1 MNKYAFAFVLM
12 LVATRSYAETP
23 AAPAPTGLWR
33 VADGTAVVRIAH
45 CGAALC
51 GVIAAAPPPEPGKP
65 SAIGKKILID
75 MRRRDESWRGR
86 IFNLEDGK
94 IYDGEIALKSADR
107 LKITGCLPGGGACG
121 GEVWRREPA
130 SR

>member
-1 MNKYAFAFVLM
+1 MIKYAFAFALA
-12 LVATRSYAETP
+12 LAATSSFAQTP
-23 AAPAPTGLWR
+23 AAPPPTGLWR
-33 VADGTAVVRIAH
+33 VADGTAVVRIAR
-45 CGAALC
+45 CGAGLC

-65 SAIGKKILID
+65 SAVGKKILID
-75 MRRRDESWRGR
+75 LRRHDESWRGR

-94 IYDGEIALKSADR
+94 IYDGEISLKSADR

>member
-45 CGAALC
+45 CGMALC

-94 IYDGEIALKSADR
+94 IYDGEISL
-107 LKITGCLPGGGACG
+107 
-121 GEVWRREPA
+121 
-130 SR
+130 

>member
-1 MNKYAFAFVLM
+1 M
-12 LVATRSYAETP
+12 
-23 AAPAPTGLWR
+23 
-33 VADGTAVVRIAH
+33 ADGTAIVRIAR
-45 CGAALC
+45 CGAGLC

-65 SAIGKKILID
+65 SAVGKKILLN
-75 MRRRDESWRGR
+75 MRRHDESWRGR